1 MADYPELKIILL
13 PLPLLLLLL
22 LFLLLLLCGP
32 HLEHH
37 NLSQAICCHLY
48 FSTLLIVS
56 GLTLLL
62 LGLFF
67 LLM

>member
-1 MADYPELKIILL
+1 MADYSELKIILL
-13 PLPLLLLLL
+13 PLLLL
-22 LFLLLLLCGP
+22 LLLLLCGP

-37 NLSQAICCHLY
+37 NLSQAICRHLY

-56 GLTLLL
+56 GLTPLL

-67 LLM
+67 LLLM

>member
-1 MADYPELKIILL
+1 MADYSELKIILL
-13 PLPLLLLLL
+13 PLLLFLLL

-37 NLSQAICCHLY
+37 NLSQAICRHLY

-56 GLTLLL
+56 GLTPLL

-67 LLM
+67 LLLM